1 MEAKRTDLDD
11 GRFGCRRPGS
21 RPLPDW
27 ASWFA
32 SYAQSQVVGNYA
44 TQINHARPDAAT
56 QLALAR
62 EHNEALTYGAIVAA
76 GENIPVG
83 KEQSSSDRF
92 NCWEILRAGDT
103 GLMARVRIPSID
115 VDLPVYHGTSDEVLN
130 EGAGHLQGSH
140 FPVGG
145 AGARTVITAHRGL
158 PDADMFDDLGK
169 LVEGNRFTIETFGE
183 VLTYEVVES
192 QVIEPHETDV
202 IRLQEGRDLA
212 TLITCTPLGLN
223 THRIIATGERV
234 LPTPPRGLRRSRRSL
249 RAPPLSVVG
258 RHSGCGI
265 SRDCL
270 VLSETRAEGRG
281 LKPTQRVSVYLDAG
295 DACSQARQ
303 REPTETKSGEEV
315 AGRAGAGLPLR
326 LDSVKGPPEPE
337 RSTRRK
343 SER

>member
-1 MEAKRTDLDD
+1 
-11 GRFGCRRPGS
+11 
-21 RPLPDW
+21 
-27 ASWFA
+27 
-32 SYAQSQVVGNYA
+32 
-44 TQINHARPDAAT
+44 
-56 QLALAR
+56 
-62 EHNEALTYGAIVAA
+62 
-76 GENIPVG
+76 
-83 KEQSSSDRF
+83 
-92 NCWEILRAGDT
+92 
-103 GLMARVRIPSID
+103 MARVRIPSID

-234 LPTPPRGLRRSRRSL
+234 LPTPQEDSDEAGGPSELPRF
-249 RAPPLSVVG
+249 PWWVV
-258 RHSGCGI
+258 I
-265 SRDCL
+265 L
-270 VLSETRAEGRG
+270 
-281 LKPTQRVSVYLDAG
+281 
-295 DACSQARQ
+295 
-303 REPTETKSGEEV
+303 V
-315 AGRAGAGLPLR
+315 AGSAAIAWYLVRQGRKDA
-326 LDSVKGPPEPE
+326 DSNQPK
-337 RSTRRK
+337 R
-343 SER
+343 